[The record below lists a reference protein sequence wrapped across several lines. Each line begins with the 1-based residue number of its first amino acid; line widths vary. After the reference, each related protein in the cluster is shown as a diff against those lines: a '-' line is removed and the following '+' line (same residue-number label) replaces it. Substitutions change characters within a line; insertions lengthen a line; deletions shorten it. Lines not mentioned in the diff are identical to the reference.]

1 MSVDKSQDRI
11 KRIFTEIA
19 SFYDK
24 VNHLLSFNCD
34 KRWREAVAKI
44 VARNLFSG
52 LHSPDKRV
60 RLTSDCVMNVL
71 DLCSGTGDQ
80 AIAVMRRL
88 KQGSKIFCVD
98 FTREMLLLAREKFNK
113 MQNIGVSYNVII
125 GNGFRLPFSDNRFD
139 LITISFGLRNMGDVV
154 ALTSRRP
161 ESSSGRQDADVTVD
175 SALSEMKR
183 VLKNGGKLCI
193 LEFSNPENQVVKLIY
208 RFYLEKIMAKIGNVI
223 TKSKEQAYSY
233 LLASIKEWYK
243 AGELKE
249 LMIRCGFQNVRIYKK
264 SLGLVA
270 IHIGEKDE
278 E

>member
-19 SFYDK
+19 LSYDK

-34 KRWREAVAKI
+34 KRWRETVAKLS
-44 VARNLFSG
+44 V
-52 LHSPDKRV
+52 
-60 RLTSDCVMNVL
+60 SDCVMNVL

-88 KQGSKIFCVD
+88 KQGSKIFCVE

-154 ALTSRRP
+154 VPTSRLLD
-161 ESSSGRQDADVTVD
+161 SSRQDADVTVAD
-175 SALSEMKR
+175 ALSEMKR
-183 VLKNGGKLCI
+183 VLKKRGKLCI
-193 LEFSNPENQVVKLIY
+193 LEFSNPENQVVKLIC

-249 LMIRCGFQNVRIYKK
+249 LMIQCGFQNVRIFKK

-270 IHIGEKDE
+270 IHTGEKDE
-278 E
+278 K

>member
-1 MSVDKSQDRI
+1 MSIDKSQDRI

-24 VNHLLSFNCD
+24 ANHLLSFNCD
-34 KRWREAVAKI
+34 KRWREVVAKI
-44 VARNLFSG
+44 VARNLSSG
-52 LHSPDKRV
+52 MYRPDKKV
-60 RLTSDCVMNVL
+60 RATSDCVMDVL

-113 MQNIGVSYNVII
+113 MQNVGVSYNVIV
-125 GNGFRLPFSDNRFD
+125 GDGFRLPFADNRFD
-139 LITISFGLRNMGDVV
+139 LITISFGLRNMRDVV
-154 ALTSRRP
+154 
-161 ESSSGRQDADVTVD
+161 

-183 VLKNGGKLCI
+183 VLKKTGKLCI

-233 LLASIKEWYK
+233 LLASIREWYK
-243 AGELKE
+243 AKELKE
-249 LMIRCGFQNVRIYKK
+249 LMIQCGFRNVRVFKK

-270 IHIGEKDE
+270 IHIGEKNE
-278 E
+278 K

>member
-24 VNHLLSFNCD
+24 ANHLLSFNCD
-34 KRWREAVAKI
+34 KRWRETVAKLS
-44 VARNLFSG
+44 V
-52 LHSPDKRV
+52 
-60 RLTSDCVMNVL
+60 SDCVMNVL

-113 MQNIGVSYNVII
+113 MQNIGVSYNVIV
-125 GNGFRLPFSDNRFD
+125 GDGFHLPFSDNRFD

-154 ALTSRRP
+154 L
-161 ESSSGRQDADVTVD
+161 
-175 SALSEMKR
+175 ALSEMKR

-193 LEFSNPENQVVKLIY
+193 IEFSNPENQVVKLIC

-233 LLASIKEWYK
+233 LLASIREWYN
-243 AGELKE
+243 AEELKE
-249 LMIRCGFQNVRIYKK
+249 LMIQCGFGNVRIFKK

-270 IHIGEKDE
+270 IHTGEKNE
-278 E
+278 K